1 MILAAG
7 RHASRDR
14 PCGLDGQ
21 IDHFE
26 SNGEITMK
34 GSVIFAASLLFAVV
48 ALAQAPAPKKSGI
61 EAKGYTWNAQEG
73 EKIEALKK
81 KGDVKNGEEVYEV
94 CGACHLPSGAG
105 RPDGTFP
112 QLAGQHSTVL
122 IKQMADIRA
131 GLRDNP
137 TMYPFA
143 KVLTDPQELAD
154 ASAYINS
161 LGIPLDHGKYEGKDA
176 AKQIADGKVLYE
188 KQCKEC
194 HGANGQGNKEKF
206 YPVIAGQH
214 YKYLLRQMTEIR
226 DGKRRNANPDMVK
239 VIKPYTND
247 QLVAISAYQSSLSMP
262 GAMCKAGAKTRKKK

>member
-1 MILAAG
+1 
-7 RHASRDR
+7 
-14 PCGLDGQ
+14 
-21 IDHFE
+21 
-26 SNGEITMK
+26 MK
-34 GSVIFAASLLFAVV
+34 KLSLLAITLLSASIAFAS
-48 ALAQAPAPKKSGI
+48 APAPKKEGI
-61 EAKGYTWNAQEG
+61 ESKDYKWNAQEG
-73 EKIEALKK
+73 EKVEALHK
-81 KGDVKNGEEVYEV
+81 KGDVKAGKEAYEV

-143 KVLTDPQELAD
+143 ITLTDPQELAD
-154 ASAYINS
+154 AAAYINS
-161 LGIPLDHGKYEGKDA
+161 LCIPTNHGMYEGKDA
-176 AKQIADGKVLYE
+176 AAQIAKGKELYE

-194 HGANGQGNKEKF
+194 HKANGEGDKEKF

-226 DGKRRNANPDMVK
+226 EGKRRNANPDMVK
-239 VIKPYTND
+239 VIKPYTDD

-262 GAMCKAGAKTRKKK
+262 GSMCKAGPAKKK

>member
-1 MILAAG
+1 MKKLAILTVALLG
-7 RHASRDR
+7 
-14 PCGLDGQ
+14 
-21 IDHFE
+21 
-26 SNGEITMK
+26 
-34 GSVIFAASLLFAVV
+34 GSL

-61 EAKGYTWNAQEG
+61 EAQGYQWNAQEG

-81 KGDVKNGEEVYEV
+81 KGNVKNGEEAYEV

-122 IKQMADIRA
+122 IKQMADIRE

-143 KVLTDPQELAD
+143 KTLTDPQELAD
-154 ASAYINS
+154 VSTYIQS
-161 LGIPLDHGKYEGKDA
+161 LCIPTDHGKYEGADA
-176 AKQIADGKVLYE
+176 SVQIATGHDLYE
-188 KQCKEC
+188 KECKTC
-194 HGANGQGNKEKF
+194 HGVNGEGDKEKF

-214 YKYLLRQMTEIR
+214 YKYLLRQMTDIR

-239 VIKPYTND
+239 IIKKYD
-247 QLVAISAYQSSLSMP
+247 DKQLVAISAFQSSMTMP
-262 GAMCKAGAKTRKKK
+262 GAMCKAVPKKK

>member
-1 MILAAG
+1 MMKQLTLLAA
-7 RHASRDR
+7 A
-14 PCGLDGQ
+14 
-21 IDHFE
+21 
-26 SNGEITMK
+26 
-34 GSVIFAASLLFAVV
+34 LLTATV
-48 ALAQAPAPKKSGI
+48 ALAAAPAPHKSGI
-61 EAKGYTWNAQEG
+61 EGKDYKWNAQEG
-73 EKIEALKK
+73 EKMEALQK
-81 KGDVKNGEEVYEV
+81 KGRVKEGEEAYEV

-143 KVLTDPQELAD
+143 ISLTDPQELAD
-154 ASAYINS
+154 AAAYINS
-161 LGIPLDHGKYEGKDA
+161 LCIPVTHGAYEGKDA
-176 AKQIADGKVLYE
+176 AAQIAAGKALYE
-188 KQCKEC
+188 KQCLEC
-194 HGANGQGNKEKF
+194 HGKTGEGNKEKF

-226 DGKRRNANPDMVK
+226 DGHRRNANPDMVK

-247 QLVAISAYQSSLSMP
+247 QLVAISAYQSSLVMP
-262 GAMCKAGAKTRKKK
+262 GAMCKAKPAAKKK

>member
-1 MILAAG
+1 
-7 RHASRDR
+7 
-14 PCGLDGQ
+14 
-21 IDHFE
+21 
-26 SNGEITMK
+26 MK
-34 GSVIFAASLLFAVV
+34 ASLLLIGLLSAGVAFAGP
-48 ALAQAPAPKKSGI
+48 PAPHQAGI
-61 EAKGYTWNAQEG
+61 ESKEYKWNAQEG
-73 EKIEALKK
+73 EKIEALKL
-81 KGDVKNGEEVYEV
+81 KGDTKRGEESYEV

-143 KVLTDPQELAD
+143 ATLVDPQELAD
-154 ASAYINS
+154 TAAYINS
-161 LGIPLDHGKYEGKDA
+161 LCIPIDHGKYEGADA
-176 AKQIADGKVLYE
+176 AIQIAKGKELYE
-188 KQCKEC
+188 KQCLEC
-194 HGANGQGNKEKF
+194 HGKHGEGNKEKF

-226 DGKRRNANPDMVK
+226 DGHRRNANPDMVK

-262 GAMCKAGAKTRKKK
+262 GGMCKPKAGKKK